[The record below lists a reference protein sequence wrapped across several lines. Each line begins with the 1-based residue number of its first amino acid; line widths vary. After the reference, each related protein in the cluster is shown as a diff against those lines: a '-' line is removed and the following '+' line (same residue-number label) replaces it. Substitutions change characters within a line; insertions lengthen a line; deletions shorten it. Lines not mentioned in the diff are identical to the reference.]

1 MAISPDSVVIRN
13 FNIRGMTRIPLE
25 ADAPLLVH
33 ADAMLA
39 LAIVLQDFELIR
51 DRDQE
56 IFQIFRSVQLR

>member
-1 MAISPDSVVIRN
+1 M
-13 FNIRGMTRIPLE
+13 
-25 ADAPLLVH
+25 LVH